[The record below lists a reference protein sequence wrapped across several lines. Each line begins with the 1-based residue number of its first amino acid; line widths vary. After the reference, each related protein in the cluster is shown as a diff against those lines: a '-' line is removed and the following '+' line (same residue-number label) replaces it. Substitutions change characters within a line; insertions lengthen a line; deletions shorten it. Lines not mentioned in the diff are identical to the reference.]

1 MERNTRQ
8 RAAILQAIQE
18 ADRPL
23 TPQEILEGARRH
35 LPKLGLATVY
45 RAIRGLTE
53 DGLLAAVPVPG
64 EPDRY
69 EAAGKPHHHHFYCN
83 ACARVFEMHGCP
95 GPLSR
100 LAPAGFEVDGHE
112 VLLYGRCETCAKKKR
127 SVRARART
135 S

>member
-1 MERNTRQ
+1 MERQTRQ
-8 RAAILQAIQE
+8 RAAILQAIEE

-23 TPQEILEGARRH
+23 TPQEIHEGAGLR

-53 DGLLAAVPVPG
+53 DGLLTAVPVPG

-83 ACARVFEMHGCP
+83 ACARVFEMSGCP
-95 GPLSR
+95 GPLNR
-100 LAPAGFEVDGHE
+100 LAPSGFEVEGHE
-112 VLLYGRCETCAKKKR
+112 VLLYGRCETCARKKKP
-127 SVRARART
+127 ARAKAHA
-135 S
+135 

>member
-8 RAAILQAIQE
+8 RAAILGAIRK

-23 TPQEILEGARRH
+23 SPQEIHAAARRQ

-45 RAIRGLTE
+45 RAIRGLQE
-53 DGLLAAVPVPG
+53 DVLLAAVAVPG

-69 EAAGKPHHHHFYCN
+69 ETAGKPHHHHFYCN

-95 GPLSR
+95 GPLNR

-112 VLLYGRCETCAKKKR
+112 LLLYGRCETCAKKKR
-127 SVRARART
+127 PVRTGART